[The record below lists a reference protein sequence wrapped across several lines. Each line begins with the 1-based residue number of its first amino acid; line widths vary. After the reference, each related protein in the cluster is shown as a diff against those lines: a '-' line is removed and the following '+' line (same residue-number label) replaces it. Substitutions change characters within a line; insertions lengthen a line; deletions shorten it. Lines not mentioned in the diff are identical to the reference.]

1 MKYYIYALFAM
12 LMWSS
17 SFIAT
22 KIAYQAFSPILLCL
36 FRFSISFILLF
47 IYRCITRQH
56 TKIAKQD
63 LKSVI
68 LSAIGGISIYYT
80 LENTALSLTSA
91 SMTSLIEACYPALTI
106 LVGILV
112 YHEKTSKRMLLGIA
126 CSVAGVVILT
136 GFSSASSNMT
146 GNLLLIFAGI
156 LWGFYNYLV
165 QKIPLHYDSLTITY
179 YQMFFG
185 AIGFLPFLLLEHPM
199 ITNITPQILFSLLY
213 LSAGCSVGAILLYNH
228 ALKGL
233 KASHAS
239 VLMNFMPVFGIILSY
254 LILHENITIT
264 QIIGGIIILFGV
276 IISTKKENA

>member
-36 FRFSISFILLF
+36 FRFSISFILLL

-56 TKIAKQD
+56 
-63 LKSVI
+63 LKTVI
-68 LSAIGGISIYYT
+68 FSAIGGISIYYT

-112 YHEKTSKRMLLGIA
+112 YHEKTSKRMLSGIA

-136 GFSSASSNMT
+136 GFSSASSNMA

-185 AIGFLPFLLLEHPM
+185 AIGFLPLLLIEHPM
-199 ITNITPQILFSLLY
+199 IINVTPQILFSLLY

-239 VLMNFMPVFGIILSY
+239 VLMNFMPVFGILLSY

-276 IISTKKENA
+276 IISTRKENA

>member
-1 MKYYIYALFAM
+1 
-12 LMWSS
+12 MWSS

-112 YHEKTSKRMLLGIA
+112 YHEKASKRMLLGIA

-146 GNLLLIFAGI
+146 GNLLLLFAGI

-185 AIGFLPFLLLEHPM
+185 AIGFLPLLLLEHPM
-199 ITNITPQILFSLLY
+199 IINITPQILFSLLY

>member
-1 MKYYIYALFAM
+1 M
-12 LMWSS
+12 
-17 SFIAT
+17 
-22 KIAYQAFSPILLCL
+22 
-36 FRFSISFILLF
+36 

-56 TKIAKQD
+56 TKIAKQH
-63 LKSVI
+63 LKTVI
-68 LSAIGGISIYYT
+68 FSAIGGISIYYT

-112 YHEKTSKRMLLGIA
+112 YHEKTSKRMLSGIA

-136 GFSSASSNMT
+136 GFSSASSNMA

-185 AIGFLPFLLLEHPM
+185 AIGFLPLLLLEHPM
-199 ITNITPQILFSLLY
+199 IINVTPHILFSLLY

-239 VLMNFMPVFGIILSY
+239 VLMNFMPVFGILLSY

-276 IISTKKENA
+276 IISTRKENA

>member
-56 TKIAKQD
+56 TKITKQD

-80 LENTALSLTSA
+80 LENTALSLT
-91 SMTSLIEACYPALTI
+91 
-106 LVGILV
+106 
-112 YHEKTSKRMLLGIA
+112 
-126 CSVAGVVILT
+126 
-136 GFSSASSNMT
+136 
-146 GNLLLIFAGI
+146 
-156 LWGFYNYLV
+156 
-165 QKIPLHYDSLTITY
+165 ITY

-185 AIGFLPFLLLEHPM
+185 AIGFLPLLLLEHPM
-199 ITNITPQILFSLLY
+199 IINITPQILFSLLY

>member
-36 FRFSISFILLF
+36 FRFSISFILLL

-63 LKSVI
+63 LSTVI
-68 LSAIGGISIYYT
+68 FSAIGGISIYYT

-112 YHEKTSKRMLLGIA
+112 YHEKTSKR
-126 CSVAGVVILT
+126 
-136 GFSSASSNMT
+136 
-146 GNLLLIFAGI
+146 IFPVSHAV
-156 LWGFYNYLV
+156 LQVL
-165 QKIPLHYDSLTITY
+165 
-179 YQMFFG
+179 
-185 AIGFLPFLLLEHPM
+185 
-199 ITNITPQILFSLLY
+199 LFSLA
-213 LSAGCSVGAILLYNH
+213 SLLLLPIWQETY
-228 ALKGL
+228 
-233 KASHAS
+233 
-239 VLMNFMPVFGIILSY
+239 Y
-254 LILHENITIT
+254 
-264 QIIGGIIILFGV
+264 
-276 IISTKKENA
+276 